1 MVDECSASSDLEEMN
16 LLSPELTSYLPPQ
29 KTIIYRMPITPC
41 NKTKK
46 MIFRISQPSF
56 SQYTS
61 AQEWLETM
69 ANVWN
74 SVSAI
79 LMKIGVLK
87 I

>member
-29 KTIIYRMPITPC
+29 KTTIYRMTITPS
-41 NKTKK
+41 NKKK

-56 SQYTS
+56 LQYTS